1 MKYHVVINGT
11 KYFVTVEDA
20 RDLSPAPGPIPTLPS
35 PSYSSDKRENILSLS
50 PGSDS
55 SGRCNITSPMPG
67 TILEVRAAEGQSV
80 TAGDVIVVLEAMK
93 MENDIVAPV
102 NGVIMKLSV
111 TKGCSVETDDILA
124 VIG

>member
-1 MKYHVVINGT
+1 MKYHVVINGM
-11 KYFVTVEDA
+11 KFFVTVEDA
-20 RDLSPAPGPIPTLPS
+20 RDLSPAPAPTPILPS
-35 PSYSSDKRENILSLS
+35 PSYSSDKRENIPSLS

-80 TAGDVIVVLEAMK
+80 TAGEVIVVLEAMK